1 MNDDMSYYNFEEL
14 NTYKTKC
21 VKNILLYVIYVMLFV
36 LTNIIIYFINNDV
49 LYGVLVSIVWI
60 LFLNFSIIY
69 FEKTFNKNRR
79 IYNLYKKLFFGNKK
93 QVQLIYVG
101 RSDDVIN
108 QSLTFSQHIFK
119 DRDGKIKKT
128 LLIKEVEVTFTV
140 DKCYELLMINDLI
153 YGGVLIH
160 D

>member
-1 MNDDMSYYNFEEL
+1 M
-14 NTYKTKC
+14 
-21 VKNILLYVIYVMLFV
+21 
-36 LTNIIIYFINNDV
+36 
-49 LYGVLVSIVWI
+49 
-60 LFLNFSIIY
+60 
-69 FEKTFNKNRR
+69 
-79 IYNLYKKLFFGNKK
+79 
-93 QVQLIYVG
+93 
-101 RSDDVIN
+101 IN

>member
-69 FEKTFNKNRR
+69 FEMIVLPFSTMILSSQK
-79 IYNLYKKLFFGNKK
+79 
-93 QVQLIYVG
+93 
-101 RSDDVIN
+101 
-108 QSLTFSQHIFK
+108 SLTASGRIFHSASS
-119 DRDGKIKKT
+119 IT
-128 LLIKEVEVTFTV
+128 LF
-140 DKCYELLMINDLI
+140 
-153 YGGVLIH
+153 
-160 D
+160 